1 MKDPIQPFLD
11 ALPRSIPDPE
21 QRRKIATATKSAMS
35 ENDGDKKHVKFLKN
49 DDDLEMVMK
58 FIKNKKLS
66 NRQIKSKI
74 REYLNDPEEL
84 TDFLKSLLKKVD
96 TKKVESKEATS
107 AGAGVGA
114 FEPPLSGSEYKPQT
128 DVPVVK
134 EEKLRGGNADNKTL
148 LDLAK
153 KHAYDDSKD
162 STSKEKIQD
171 MYEKLKS
178 QMNKGMKVEMEHT
191 KDKSKAK
198 EIVMDH
204 LSEDPTYYDKLK
216 KVETKEATTTASSG
230 QYSGPSI
237 WAKSTKKKDWG
248 PSRKAQIPGGKFV
261 QVKKKCKKFPY
272 CNQGD
277 INALRIFENGSVQ
290 SVIESV
296 SGKYGVDKVIIS
308 DIVFEEIRKTQR

>member
-11 ALPRSIPDPE
+11 GLPRSIPDPE
-21 QRRKIATATKSAMS
+21 QRRKIVTATKSAMS

-49 DDDLEMVMK
+49 EDDLEMVMK

-96 TKKVESKEATS
+96 TKKEESKEATGSGS
-107 AGAGVGA
+107 AGGFVTA
-114 FEPPLSGSEYKPQT
+114 LSGGEYKPQT
-128 DVPVVK
+128 DVPTVRES
-134 EEKLRGGNADNKTL
+134 EEYCDSCDRVMSKCVCGDT
-148 LDLAK
+148 K
-153 KHAYDDSKD
+153 K
-162 STSKEKIQD
+162 
-171 MYEKLKS
+171 M
-178 QMNKGMKVEMEHT
+178 
-191 KDKSKAK
+191 
-198 EIVMDH
+198 
-204 LSEDPTYYDKLK
+204 
-216 KVETKEATTTASSG
+216 ETKEATTTASSG

-261 QVKKKCKKFPY
+261 QFKKKCKKFPY

-277 INALRIFENGSVQ
+277 INALKIFENGSVQ

-296 SGKYGVDKVIIS
+296 SGKYGVDKDIIS